1 MHFDAKIVFP
11 QTFVQVYYIC
21 LAKGYGMLKK
31 LRIFFKEEIWS
42 HDLTSKSRRKTFLI
56 RQSRIYILAFK
67 GFFEDRAAVSAA
79 ALTYF
84 TMLSIVPIFAIAF
97 AIARNFGFE
106 DRMHEVISNNMQG
119 QEDIMK
125 WLTETVD
132 SLLSKTKGGILAGVG
147 GVILFWSVIQVLNNI
162 EASFNDIWQIR
173 KARSPMRKFSD
184 YLAIMILTPFA
195 IGLSGSFM
203 VKIQSAAT
211 EFELFKPL
219 IVMLIKSVPY
229 ISIWLLFTIVY
240 IVMPNTK
247 VKFKYAVIAGIFAG
261 TVAMI
266 FQSLYQDLQ
275 IGVWRFNTLYGSIAM
290 IPLFLIWLQITW
302 LIVLMGAEL
311 SFAYQNI
318 ENYEFEENALNL
330 SHNNKRILTLLISYQ
345 IIKNFEEG
353 GDPWSTD
360 TLSHELGIPIRLVN
374 DLVFELVE
382 AGILAEMAANNPK
395 DRSYLPATDIN
406 RITVEFIY
414 NKMELMGGDQMVVTE
429 TDELSRITKIHEH
442 LLHSIRESP
451 SNILLKD
458 I

>member
-1 MHFDAKIVFP
+1 
-11 QTFVQVYYIC
+11 
-21 LAKGYGMLKK
+21 MLKR

-67 GFFEDRAAVSAA
+67 GFFEDRAAVKAA

-106 DRMHEVISNNMQG
+106 DRMHEAINNNMQG
-119 QEDIMK
+119 QQDIMK

-162 EASFNDIWQIR
+162 EAAFNDIWQIR

-184 YLAIMILTPFA
+184 YLAIMILSPFA
-195 IGLSGSFM
+195 IGLSGGFM

-219 IVMLIKSVPY
+219 IVMMIKSVPY
-229 ISIWLLFTIVY
+229 VSIWLLFTIVY

-247 VKFKYAVIAGIFAG
+247 VKFKYALIAGIFAG

-266 FQSLYQDLQ
+266 FQSLYTDLQ

-290 IPLFLIWLQITW
+290 IPLFLIWLQFTW
-302 LIVLMGAEL
+302 LIVLVGAEI

-318 ENYEFEENALNL
+318 ENYEFEEDALNL

-345 IIKNFEEG
+345 IIKNFEDG

-374 DLVFELVE
+374 DLVYELVE
-382 AGILAEMAANNPK
+382 AGILAEMAADNPK

-406 RITVEFIY
+406 RITVAYIY
-414 NKMELMGGDQMVVTE
+414 SKMELMGGDQMVVTE
-429 TDELSRITKIHEH
+429 TDELNRITRIHEH

>member
-1 MHFDAKIVFP
+1 
-11 QTFVQVYYIC
+11 
-21 LAKGYGMLKK
+21 MLKK
-31 LRIFFKEEIWS
+31 LRTFFKEEIWH
-42 HDLTSKSRRKTFLI
+42 HDLTSKSRRRTFLI

-67 GFFEDRAAVSAA
+67 GFFEDRAAVRAA
-79 ALTYF
+79 GLTYF
-84 TMLSIVPIFAIAF
+84 TMLSIVPVFAIAF
-97 AIARNFGFE
+97 AVARNFGFE
-106 DRMHEVISNNMQG
+106 GILHNFINNNMQDQG
-119 QEDIMK
+119 EVMEWVTKMVDT
-125 WLTETVD
+125 LLLETKEGVIA
-132 SLLSKTKGGILAGVG
+132 GIG

-162 EASFNDIWQIR
+162 EAAFNDIWQIR

-229 ISIWLLFTIVY
+229 ISMWILFTIVY

-247 VKFKYAVIAGIFAG
+247 VKFRYALIAGIFAG
-261 TVAMI
+261 TVALI
-266 FQSLYQDLQ
+266 FQSLYRDLQ
-275 IGVWRFNTLYGSIAM
+275 IGVMRWGTLYGTIAF
-290 IPLFLIWLQITW
+290 IPLFLMWLQITW

-311 SFAYQNI
+311 CFAYQNI

-330 SHNNKRILTLLISYQ
+330 SHNNKRILTLLISYH

-353 GDPWSTD
+353 GEPWSSD

-374 DLVFELVE
+374 ELVYELVE

-395 DRSYLPATDIN
+395 DRSYLPAIDIN
-406 RITVEFIY
+406 QITVEY
-414 NKMELMGGDQMVVTE
+414 VYSRMELMGGDHMVVTE
-429 TDELSRITKIHEH
+429 TDQLNRITKIHEH
-442 LLHSIRESP
+442 ILHSIRESP

>member
-1 MHFDAKIVFP
+1 
-11 QTFVQVYYIC
+11 
-21 LAKGYGMLKK
+21 MLEK

-42 HDLTSKSRRKTFLI
+42 HDLTSKSRRRSFLI
-56 RQSRIYILAFK
+56 MQARIYILAFK
-67 GFFEDRAAVSAA
+67 GFFEDRAAVRAA

-106 DRMHEVISNNMQG
+106 DMLHEFINKHMQD
-119 QEDIMK
+119 QVEVMK
-125 WLTETVD
+125 WVTGMVD
-132 SLLSKTKGGILAGVG
+132 SLLSETKEGVIAGVG

-173 KARSPMRKFSD
+173 KPRSPMRKFSD
-184 YLAIMILTPFA
+184 YLAIMIPSPFA

-203 VKIQSAAT
+203 LKIQSAANEL
-211 EFELFKPL
+211 EFFKPI
-219 IVMLIKSVPY
+219 IVTLIKSVPY
-229 ISIWLLFTIVY
+229 VSIWILFTIIY

-247 VKFKYAVIAGIFAG
+247 VKFKYAVIAGVIAG
-261 TVAMI
+261 TIALI
-266 FQSLYQDLQ
+266 FQSLYQSLQ
-275 IGVWRFNTLYGSIAM
+275 IGVMKWGTLYGTIAF
-290 IPLFLIWLQITW
+290 IPLFLMWLQITW

-330 SHNNKRILTLLISYQ
+330 SQNNKRILTLLMAHK

-353 GDPWSTD
+353 TVPWNTEA
-360 TLSHELGIPIRLVN
+360 LSHELGIPIRLVN
-374 DLVFELVE
+374 SLVFELVE
-382 AGILAEMAANNPK
+382 AGILAELAAANPK
-395 DRSYLPATDIN
+395 DRTYQPAVDIN
-406 RITVEFIY
+406 KITVAYIY
-414 NKMELMGGDQMVVTE
+414 NQMEKIGGARMIVTE
-429 TDELSRITKIHEH
+429 SDVLTKIAHLHEH
-442 LLHSIRESP
+442 ILHSIRESP

>member
-1 MHFDAKIVFP
+1 
-11 QTFVQVYYIC
+11 
-21 LAKGYGMLKK
+21 MLKK
-31 LRIFFKEEIWS
+31 LRTFFKEEIWS

-67 GFFEDRAAVSAA
+67 GFFEDRAAVKAA

-106 DRMHEVISNNMQG
+106 DRMHEAINNNMQG
-119 QEDIMK
+119 QQDIMK

-162 EASFNDIWQIR
+162 EAAFNDIWQIR

-184 YLAIMILTPFA
+184 YLAIMILSPFA
-195 IGLSGSFM
+195 IGLSGGFM

-219 IVMLIKSVPY
+219 IVMMIKSVPY
-229 ISIWLLFTIVY
+229 VSIWLLFTIVY

-247 VKFKYAVIAGIFAG
+247 VKFKYALIAGIFAG

-266 FQSLYQDLQ
+266 FQSLYTDLQ

-290 IPLFLIWLQITW
+290 IPLFLIWLQFTW
-302 LIVLMGAEL
+302 LIVLVGAEI

-318 ENYEFEENALNL
+318 ENYEFEEDALNL

-345 IIKNFEEG
+345 IIKNFEDG

-374 DLVFELVE
+374 DLVYELVE
-382 AGILAEMAANNPK
+382 AGILAEMAADNPK

-406 RITVEFIY
+406 RITVAYIY
-414 NKMELMGGDQMVVTE
+414 SKMELMGGDQMVVTE
-429 TDELSRITKIHEH
+429 TDELNRITRIHEH